1 MTSLPWQNG
10 RRAKTNLPFPH
21 WLGWDALSQ
30 QQAAQLA
37 QPPSRRITGS
47 RALRSDELTN
57 QITVVSSNKSKSR
70 HGREF
75 YVTQETKHSRYHQ
88 SLPCIP
94 TLLSLWHTCLV
105 FLQPCFCLVPEDVQP
120 AHMEDRNTEG
130 LVLLRGGS
138 TQCLRRGGIWTPQFP
153 PPSDSNSGTHI
164 CMISLDLHRNT
175 NPGAQRMAMST
186 HPFLAA
192 FLSTVQLPPLG
203 FTMKLFCCRTLIAEP
218 SGKSIAIREWGWF
231 RHQMCF
237 HNMEEGGGTVA
248 AKMLS
253 HF

>member
-1 MTSLPWQNG
+1 MTSFPWQNG
-10 RRAKTNLPFPH
+10 PWAKTNLPFPH
-21 WLGWDALSQ
+21 RLGWGALSQ

-37 QPPSRRITGS
+37 QPPNRRITGS

-70 HGREF
+70 HSREF

-94 TLLSLWHTCLV
+94 MLLSLWHTCLV
-105 FLQPCFCLVPEDVQP
+105 FLRPRFCLVPEDVQP
-120 AHMEDRNTEG
+120 AHMKDRNTEG
-130 LVLLRGGS
+130 LVLLRGSS
-138 TQCLRRGGIWTPQFP
+138 TQCLRRGGLWTPQFP
-153 PPSDSNSGTHI
+153 PPSDSNSGARI
-164 CMISLDLHRNT
+164 CTSCYICTETPIQVPRGWLCQHTLSWLPSFPLSSYYPLDSQWNSLLQN
-175 NPGAQRMAMST
+175 S
-186 HPFLAA
+186 
-192 FLSTVQLPPLG
+192 
-203 FTMKLFCCRTLIAEP
+203 EP

-237 HNMEEGGGTVA
+237 HNMEEGGETVA